1 MGGAAHGGRPLVC
14 PAGRIDEGGAGGS
27 RCGAI
32 GSGMASNPLDDFIR
46 EQFRDG
52 NVAHDIYRLGSG
64 PAVIVISE
72 VPGITPRVV
81 EFSREVSDRGLT
93 VVLPDLFGTPG
104 REPTVPYIFATIAG
118 LCISKEFSG
127 LALGRSSPI
136 ISWLRALAR
145 AEHRRS
151 GGPGVGVVGM
161 CYTGGFGLAMAVDD
175 SVLAPVLSQPSLP
188 FAVDK
193 RRRADVQL
201 SPADWSRVQQ
211 RARDENLCVL
221 GLRFSGDRA
230 TPPERFATLREKLGD
245 SFTAIEL
252 DSSPGNPHGHPRNA
266 HSVLTEHLQDRPG
279 TPTREARDRVIDFL
293 SERLLIAS

>member
-1 MGGAAHGGRPLVC
+1 
-14 PAGRIDEGGAGGS
+14 
-27 RCGAI
+27 
-32 GSGMASNPLDDFIR
+32 MASNPLDDFIR

-81 EFSREVSDRGLT
+81 EFSREVSDRSLT

-104 REPTVPYIFATIAG
+104 REPTVPYIFGTIAG

-230 TPPERFATLREKLGD
+230 APPERFATLREKLGD